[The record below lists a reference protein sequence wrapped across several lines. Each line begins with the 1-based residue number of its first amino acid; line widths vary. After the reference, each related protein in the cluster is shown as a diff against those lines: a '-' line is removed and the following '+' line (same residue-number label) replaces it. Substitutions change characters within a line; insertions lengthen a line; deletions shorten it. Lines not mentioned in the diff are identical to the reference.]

1 MRKFLW
7 LVTALTLAACA
18 NPKYQPPAAENSV
31 QAAFRSQAEV
41 SLTWEQLPTETET
54 GSFRFHTYRRNPL
67 DGSKVLLDLGTRVS
81 VRLWMPGMGHGSSP
95 VTVERT
101 GPGEY
106 RAAEVF
112 FLMRGEWEI
121 HIQVDDEGNSD
132 EAVLPYTF

>member
-1 MRKFLW
+1 MRRLIW
-7 LVTALTLAACA
+7 LIPALILAACA

-41 SLTWEQLPTETET
+41 SLAWEQLPTETET
-54 GSFRFHTYRRNPL
+54 GTFRFLTYRRNPL
-67 DGSKVLLDLGTRVS
+67 DGSKVLMDLGTTVR

-95 VTVERT
+95 VTVERV

-106 RAAEVF
+106 RASEVF

-121 HIQVDDEGNSD
+121 HIQIDSEGATD
-132 EAVLPYTF
+132 EAVLPFIF